1 MFTEIKTNIENVFEV
16 AGKSFVTVEEL
27 ISVLEK
33 YKGKN
38 VTLCGFN
45 NFALYYDNK
54 NDYILLDNA
63 AALAENNEEIE
74 AFTEDQKAL
83 FY

>member
-1 MFTEIKTNIENVFEV
+1 MFTEIKTNKENVFEV

-63 AALAENNEEIE
+63 AALA
-74 AFTEDQKAL
+74 
-83 FY
+83 

>member
-1 MFTEIKTNIENVFEV
+1 MFTEIKTNKENVFEV

-33 YKGKN
+33 YKDKN

>member
-1 MFTEIKTNIENVFEV
+1 MFTEIKTNKENVFEV
-16 AGKSFVTVEEL
+16 TGKSFVTVEEL

>member
-1 MFTEIKTNIENVFEV
+1 MVV
-16 AGKSFVTVEEL
+16 VPS
-27 ISVLEK
+27 
-33 YKGKN
+33 
-38 VTLCGFN
+38 
-45 NFALYYDNK
+45 FALYYDNK

>member
-1 MFTEIKTNIENVFEV
+1 MFTEIKTNKENVFEV

-54 NDYILLDNA
+54 
-63 AALAENNEEIE
+63 
-74 AFTEDQKAL
+74 K
-83 FY
+83 